1 MRNKSVAVLDIRSS
15 EVCAAIGERGVNNT
29 FIVKTK
35 YSCSFDGYADGEL
48 LDTKSFNSAVKQVI
62 KNALSAS
69 GEDFSRFYVGI
80 PGEFLKV
87 KITDSEISFPSS
99 QKIKDSH
106 VYSVSEMAEPKEGNK
121 GYSVIER
128 SPVYYVLSDKRRVID
143 PVGSV
148 TDSLKAKISWFLCK
162 NSFAQS
168 VVNAFKPFG
177 QVRLKFV
184 PSSLSQSCYLIDPR
198 VRDTHAIIIDIGYIS
213 SNFSVAYG
221 NGILFN
227 QAFSV
232 GVGHIAAFLMDEL
245 DIPFDVAMQIMSC
258 INLNAR
264 GNLASVQELRHGDM
278 VYNFSVATLRE
289 IICEGLDGICEMIEE
304 CRRAFTAKDLS
315 GVPVYVTGECVR
327 TIRGT
332 VEYMSGRLGC
342 AVEVVSPKVPYYD
355 KPKFSS
361 LFSLLDAALSD
372 NENK

>member
-1 MRNKSVAVLDIRSS
+1 MRSKSVAVLDIRSS
-15 EVCAAIGERGVNNT
+15 EVCVAVGERGVNNT

-48 LDTKSFNSAVKQVI
+48 LDVKGFDSAVRQVI
-62 KNALSAS
+62 KNAMSAS
-69 GEDFSRFYVGI
+69 MENFSRFYVGI

-87 KITDSEISFPSS
+87 KITDSEISFSS
-99 QKIKDSH
+99 PQKIRDSH
-106 VYSVSEMAEPKEGNK
+106 VYAVSEMAEPKDGNK

-143 PVGSV
+143 PIGSV

-162 NSFAQS
+162 NSFAQC
-168 VVNAFKPFG
+168 VINAFKPFG
-177 QVRLKFV
+177 QVRLKFI
-184 PSSLSQSCYLIDPR
+184 PAPLSQSCYLIDPR
-198 VRDTHAIIIDIGYIS
+198 VRDSYAILVDLGYIS

-232 GVGHIAAFLMDEL
+232 GIGHVAAFLMDEL
-245 DIPFDVAMQIMSC
+245 DVPFEVAVELMSC
-258 INLNAR
+258 VNLNAR
-264 GNLASVQELRHGDM
+264 DSLTSVQEVSQGDI
-278 VYNFSVATLRE
+278 VYSFPVSALRE

-315 GVPVYVTGECVR
+315 GKPIYMTGENVR

-332 VEYMSGRLGC
+332 VEYISGRLGC
-342 AVEVVSPKVPYYD
+342 TVEVVSPKVPYYD